1 MHQNDCVVPI
11 NEAIVTNVC
20 GDGDCPFHGMLFFT
34 YHDDYTHD
42 LKTPRAR
49 TLREMTCKY
58 MQNNPEDKH
67 GHTANFTEHSGEITF
82 QQECIQNFRE
92 LDAGREFSERK
103 VPLYTQFLRIEHLN
117 EFEKYLAIMSQTSE
131 YPSLVKVCAVSRV
144 MEVNTVVL
152 NHHENQQVLEPLACY
167 RYPNTDN
174 CICILLHRAHFY
186 AVLPNKGDVR
196 SWVESK
202 FGYNHERI
210 SYSTW
215 RSGLFHQSN
224 LLKQLIYG

>member
-1 MHQNDCVVPI
+1 M
-11 NEAIVTNVC
+11 
-20 GDGDCPFHGMLFFT
+20 
-34 YHDDYTHD
+34 
-42 LKTPRAR
+42 
-49 TLREMTCKY
+49 
-58 MQNNPEDKH
+58 
-67 GHTANFTEHSGEITF
+67 
-82 QQECIQNFRE
+82 
-92 LDAGREFSERK
+92 DAGREFSERK